1 MCNPHNLGRVLLTQ
15 LLTAGLWGYPTS
27 PLLKTSVF
35 PAAPK
40 PAFSVFFC
48 IILWEAVFCKIALAR
63 RKISAMMAV
72 PRQAIPIWQYQKAG
86 GSSKYLQRVRAAWV
100 NLCKTKRSACITWAT
115 APLSSYRSHSD
126 FLFQKDRRCSAH
138 SLGRHQNSWP
148 WNVW

>member
-15 LLTAGLWGYPTS
+15 LLTAGLWGFPTS

-35 PAAPK
+35 PDAPK

-48 IILWEAVFCKIALAR
+48 IILWEAFFLQNCVGKKEDFCYDGCAQTSNTHLT
-63 RKISAMMAV
+63 
-72 PRQAIPIWQYQKAG
+72 IPG
-86 GSSKYLQRVRAAWV
+86 GRSKYLQRIRSAWV
-100 NLCKTKRSACITWAT
+100 NLCKKKRSACITRAT

-126 FLFQKDRRCSAH
+126 FPFQQDRRYSAH

-148 WNVW
+148 